1 MISLTVVTFD
11 RNGDDHRERKFMN
24 NKSSAL
30 TVFGVLL
37 STCKLDWTLSSSFFQ
52 YLARMS
58 QTNISNFLPT
68 LLTGNP
74 YETKTGLFPEA
85 MQTKAGQL
93 DTNFREITTI
103 VHVWT
108 TFTSVAMWTLK
119 KITRNIHTTNE
130 ENLSDRHCLPLMLG
144 SNIYKSQWAPFQTQ
158 DMNF

>member
-1 MISLTVVTFD
+1 MGMII
-11 RNGDDHRERKFMN
+11 ERKFMK

-37 STCKLDWTLSSSFFQ
+37 SMCKLDWALSSSFFQ

-68 LLTGNP
+68 LLTGNH

-93 DTNFREITTI
+93 DTNFRKITTI

-119 KITRNIHTTNE
+119 KITRDIHTTNE
-130 ENLSDRHCLPLMLG
+130 ENLSDCHACP
-144 SNIYKSQWAPFQTQ
+144 
-158 DMNF
+158 